1 MKKILALALTALL
14 VAVLIPNAVMA
25 DGITIEVP
33 EEMELPTWNVLD
45 DPGEGYATVEEA
57 AAAIGKTALTG
68 IYTYVN
74 GGEGY
79 GGEGSENLWDNK
91 TGSKYC
97 TGTFPTVS
105 IAQLDGTYKVDGII
119 LATANDNADYN
130 DRSPF
135 EWCVYG
141 SADGVTWT
149 PLAYGDDT
157 FFEEVNFTYFPAA
170 LTVDGEYEFIMFYSD
185 GALSGTF
192 QMSECVICGERT
204 GDSKVEAEKVELP
217 AVAEWIDFTAGTP
230 IANNGAEYEDE
241 AAAIASIGKTPIDN
255 VTFVL
260 GTIGNNNE
268 GPENL
273 WDRDNTT
280 KFCTGNAPFI
290 SIVELDDTYGID
302 GIVLSTA
309 NDNAEYNGRNPQ
321 NWAILGSNDF
331 ENWDLIV
338 NGDATFLAETD
349 FIYYAASFEQ
359 TGGYKYIAWEAEG
372 AEGGGTFQLAEVVLT
387 GAKAEAAAAAAPA
400 APELLAKSWD
410 NIFVDGEMM
419 VNGGADGWLASNP
432 IEGDIASLGVRGWSY
447 VSTGISAYAY
457 AIDGGEAVKS
467 ADFINDRPDV
477 KAAINEIA
485 EGFDISIDVSGVA
498 EGAHT
503 VKIYAVAP
511 DDTLVDTGFDLPF
524 TKAAPAPVEDVVVTD
539 APAAEETSPNTFD
552 FGLIALFASVASLAG
567 FAASKSRKH

>member
-14 VAVLIPNAVMA
+14 AAVLIPNAVMA

-33 EEMELPTWNVLD
+33 EEMELPSWNVLD

-119 LATANDNADYN
+119 LATANDNASYN
-130 DRSPF
+130 DRNPF

-217 AVAEWIDFTAGTP
+217 AVAEWIDYTAGTP

-241 AAAIASIGKTPIDN
+241 AAAVASIGKTPIDG

-260 GTIGNNNE
+260 REEDG
-268 GPENL
+268 
-273 WDRDNTT
+273 
-280 KFCTGNAPFI
+280 
-290 SIVELDDTYGID
+290 LD
-302 GIVLSTA
+302 V
-309 NDNAEYNGRNPQ
+309 NPRKH
-321 NWAILGSNDF
+321 
-331 ENWDLIV
+331 
-338 NGDATFLAETD
+338 GDMR
-349 FIYYAASFEQ
+349 
-359 TGGYKYIAWEAEG
+359 GG
-372 AEGGGTFQLAEVVLT
+372 AEAVPFHKAQVQYGVLADGKGQDVGVNRADKGL
-387 GAKAEAAAAAAPA
+387 AALFRFKDGFCFLHRFPAPSVSPA
-400 APELLAKSWD
+400 ATR
-410 NIFVDGEMM
+410 
-419 VNGGADGWLASNP
+419 AS
-432 IEGDIASLGVRGWSY
+432 S
-447 VSTGISAYAY
+447 SARRS
-457 AIDGGEAVKS
+457 S
-467 ADFINDRPDV
+467 AANQ
-477 KAAINEIA
+477 
-485 EGFDISIDVSGVA
+485 
-498 EGAHT
+498 
-503 VKIYAVAP
+503 
-511 DDTLVDTGFDLPF
+511 
-524 TKAAPAPVEDVVVTD
+524 
-539 APAAEETSPNTFD
+539 
-552 FGLIALFASVASLAG
+552 
-567 FAASKSRKH
+567 